1 MSKYTELIT
10 NYHAT
15 KPKFLAHVDLMT
27 RPLID
32 VAAATRGLITAFDID
47 SAVGVQLDI
56 LGLWIGRSRV
66 VSQPISGVYFSWD
79 TDGLG
84 YDQGVWQG
92 PYDPDSGYMYL
103 SDETYRVILKAKI
116 AINNW
121 DGRNDSLPAILDAAT
136 AGSGLRMQIVDT
148 GKQLITLNNMPA
160 WGDIPPP
167 TREELIVVADVEK
180 QKRIDLA
187 NDYMNGKQW
196 PGKAAIG
203 RLKGEELA
211 QYNLWLDYLDALEL
225 VDTASAPDI
234 EWPTPP
240 AVQAR

>member
-1 MSKYTELIT
+1 
-10 NYHAT
+10 
-15 KPKFLAHVDLMT
+15 
-27 RPLID
+27 
-32 VAAATRGLITAFDID
+32 
-47 SAVGVQLDI
+47 
-56 LGLWIGRSRV
+56 
-66 VSQPISGVYFSWD
+66 
-79 TDGLG
+79 
-84 YDQGVWQG
+84 
-92 PYDPDSGYMYL
+92 
-103 SDETYRVILKAKI
+103 
-116 AINNW
+116 
-121 DGRNDSLPAILDAAT
+121 
-136 AGSGLRMQIVDT
+136 
-148 GKQLITLNNMPA
+148 MPA

>member
-1 MSKYTELIT
+1 MPSSGRLIMLIIIVG
-10 NYHAT
+10 H
-15 KPKFLAHVDLMT
+15 MM
-27 RPLID
+27 PLTL
-32 VAAATRGLITAFDID
+32 VTAFIM
-47 SAVGVQLDI
+47 SFPA
-56 LGLWIGRSRV
+56 
-66 VSQPISGVYFSWD
+66 
-79 TDGLG
+79 
-84 YDQGVWQG
+84 
-92 PYDPDSGYMYL
+92 
-103 SDETYRVILKAKI
+103 
-116 AINNW
+116 
-121 DGRNDSLPAILDAAT
+121 LP
-136 AGSGLRMQIVDT
+136 T

-167 TREELIVVADVEK
+167 TREELIVAADVEK